1 MTRQE
6 FKEINEK
13 AMKVYEKKK
22 KEPKVSKVAKVNS
35 QGVTLHSFFKS
46 QEGQKSGSDNTKDS
60 ANGGSQSGNNP
71 TIALIQK
78 KIKERAN
85 PGFKIKSNSQSQ
97 NQTLSQCEGDKI
109 L

>member
-46 QEGQKSGSDNTKDS
+46 QEG
-60 ANGGSQSGNNP
+60 
-71 TIALIQK
+71 
-78 KIKERAN
+78 
-85 PGFKIKSNSQSQ
+85 
-97 NQTLSQCEGDKI
+97 
-109 L
+109 